1 MSITYGTIRDF
12 LGKEIGV
19 SDWITMDQGRIDQF
33 ADCTGDHQWIHVDV
47 ERAKTGPFGATI
59 AHGFLTLSLIPK
71 MSSFVWA
78 EKPGISAAFNY
89 GLNKVRF
96 AAPVKS
102 GARIRDRVTLA
113 ALEDRDNGGILV
125 TMEHKV
131 EIDGE
136 DKPALIATTL
146 ALIMG

>member
-71 MSSFVWA
+71 MASFVWA
-78 EKPGISAAFNY
+78 EKSGISAAFNY